1 MANCLDIRLFGGLRI
16 ALDGEPVS
24 AFMSQKVP
32 ALLAYLAVSGRAQRR
47 DDLAALLWGE
57 MPDADA
63 RNNLRQALANLRKL
77 LEPCL
82 TITRE
87 TVELNDRPP
96 VFLDTTAFEAALAL
110 PPGLPAEDR
119 AAALT
124 AAAALYT
131 GDFLAGFFVRE
142 APAFEEWMLGQ
153 RARYREQALLA
164 LHTLTQHHLVTGQY
178 DRAIQSAT
186 RLLALD
192 EWREEAHCQLMLALA
207 RTGQRSAALAQYQRC
222 RRLLEQELGVEPAAE
237 TAQLYERIRAVMLR
251 PRHNLPAALSDL
263 VGRADEIAELR
274 GRLRAPGCQ
283 MLTLVGAG
291 GIGKTQ
297 LALAVAHACRD
308 DNLEGAWWAQLAPV
322 ARPADLVAAIADALG
337 VAFSG
342 SASMEAQLVDFLRG
356 RELLLALDNF
366 EHLISPQALD
376 LLSALLRQAPGLKLL
391 VTSRVRL
398 NLMAEQLFD
407 VSGLR
412 CPADDGVGVAESP
425 AAQLFAWRAQRLRA
439 DFRLDAASAAPV
451 ARICRMVEGLPLAL
465 ELAAAWVRAMSPEE
479 IAAELGRGLAVLT
492 SSAYDAPAR
501 HVSLAA
507 VFEQSWALLDE
518 AKAGVLARLAVFP
531 GDFDSAAAAQTAAA
545 TEDSLR
551 ALVDCS
557 WLRSARPGRFAL
569 HPLARQFA
577 LEKLGRLPASVMSAA
592 RRAHARHFA
601 DLAGQHESEFHCGKD
616 REAMAWM
623 LLEADNIRSAWEW
636 GARQGDSPL
645 LEQFLESFL
654 YFYDIQGRYQD
665 CLELL
670 DQALRG
676 LAAASVPAM
685 RFGRGR
691 VLALHAAF
699 AFRTGSF
706 ALARQEA
713 ETALA
718 SLEPQR
724 PHRDVGHARLYLG
737 AAWYGLG
744 DLAAASEWFLAASE
758 AYAEAGH
765 TWGIGAALDNAGY
778 LAFLRDD
785 AAAAEAYL
793 TRALDIA
800 QQTGSRYLLTGIY
813 DHLAT
818 LTAAENRLVEAMSY
832 VARCRAV
839 LDELDRP
846 YIVGSL
852 SLSMAQIA
860 MQAGDWATAESYLLR
875 ALEVARAT
883 GNRLDLVKT
892 LSQLGRLKTAV
903 GDTLAARNALREAAA
918 MAKATQSEVLA
929 AEVEAALAALPDAGA
944 YRR

>member
-32 ALLAYLAVSGRAQRR
+32 ALLAFLAVSGRAQRR

-77 LEPCL
+77 LDPCL

-87 TVELNDRPP
+87 TVELNAEPP
-96 VFLDTTAFEAALAL
+96 VFLDTTAFETALAL
-110 PPGLPAEDR
+110 PPGLPVENR

-164 LHTLTQHHLVTGQY
+164 LHTLTQHHLAAGEY
-178 DRAIQSAT
+178 DRGIQSAT

-237 TAQLYERIRAVMLR
+237 TIQLYERIRASMLR
-251 PRHNLPAALSDL
+251 PRHNLPAAAADL

-274 GRLRAPGCQ
+274 ARLRTPGCQ

-322 ARPADLVAAIADALG
+322 AKPADLVAAIADALG
-337 VAFSG
+337 VVFSG
-342 SASMEAQLVDFLRG
+342 SASMQEQLVDFLRD

-398 NLMAEQLFD
+398 NLVAEQLFD

-412 CPADDGVGVAESP
+412 CPADGSAAVADSP
-425 AAQLFAWRAQRLRA
+425 AAQLFVRRAQRLRA
-439 DFRLDAASAAPV
+439 DFSLDAAGAAAV
-451 ARICRMVEGLPLAL
+451 AGICRMVDGLPLAL

-479 IAAELGRGLAVLT
+479 IAADLARGLAVLT

-518 AKAGVLARLAVFP
+518 ENAVVLARLAIFP
-531 GDFDSAAAAQTAAA
+531 GDFDSLAAARAAGA
-545 TEDSLR
+545 TGDALQ
-551 ALVDCS
+551 ALVNCS
-557 WLRSARPGRFAL
+557 WLRSTRPGRFAL

-577 LEKLGRLPASVMSAA
+577 LEKLARVPADAMSAA
-592 RRAHARHFA
+592 RNAHARHFA
-601 DLAGQHESEFHCGKD
+601 GLAGQHESEFHCGQD

-636 GARQGDSPL
+636 GVRQADSAL
-645 LEQFLESFL
+645 LETFLESFL

-665 CLELL
+665 CVDLL
-670 DQALRG
+670 DAALLGLDARG
-676 LAAASVPAM
+676 DPALS
-685 RFGRGR
+685 FGRGR
-691 VLALHAAF
+691 VLALRAAF

-706 ALARQEA
+706 ARAREEA

-718 SLEPQR
+718 SLEPLG

-744 DLAAASEWFLAASE
+744 NLAAASEWFLAASE

-778 LAFLRDD
+778 LAFLRGD

-800 QQTGSRYLLTGIY
+800 LQTGSRYLLTGIY

-818 LTAAENRLVEAMSY
+818 LTAAVNRLDEAMSY

-860 MQAGDWATAESYLLR
+860 TQAGDWATAESYLLR
-875 ALEVARAT
+875 ALELARAT

-892 LSQLGRLKTAV
+892 LTQLGRLKAAA
-903 GDTLAARNALREAAA
+903 GDMPAARSALREAAA
-918 MAKATQSEVLA
+918 IAKATGSELFA
-929 AEVEAALAALPDAGA
+929 AEVEGALTALPDAGVD
-944 YRR
+944 RR